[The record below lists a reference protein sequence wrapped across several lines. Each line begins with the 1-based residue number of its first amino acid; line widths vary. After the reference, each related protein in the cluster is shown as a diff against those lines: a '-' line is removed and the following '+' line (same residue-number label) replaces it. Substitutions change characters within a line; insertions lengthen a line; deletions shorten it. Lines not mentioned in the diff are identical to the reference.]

1 MHALGTGVG
10 NTNPAENWE
19 KLCGEIDKN
28 LAENC
33 LLIFGK
39 VMGI

>member
-1 MHALGTGVG
+1 MHAGRITEG
-10 NTNPAENWE
+10 NTNPAKIWENLW
-19 KLCGEIDKN
+19 GEIDKN